1 MSGLTG
7 LIGGGAQARGM
18 LGVQKDGLDPFVF
31 SDAPVDGAITTAD
44 MIDQPKGSTARWMF
58 EEAARQHGLDPDT
71 VVRGSAA
78 HDRITQDLDTTLRTL
93 KEHPLPKGEAAH
105 AQALR
110 GAIRDAVAL
119 GGPAL
124 TPGQAATLATMPG
137 AQAFSSPGAQAAL
150 RGAASIARHPAAQGG
165 LAAGVAGTIAAGEII
180 GRQETA
186 PQEQTRATPFVG
198 LDKAGERREDD
209 MCAPQGTDG
218 AWIVKNQ
225 SMNDD
230 ARAYQ
235 RQIAG
240 TPELPGKLMVEYRVT
255 SRTGGGFV
263 DFDGCAFDRPGKP
276 LLDAKF
282 GYGRAFKQAEAGE
295 IWARAG
301 IVDGLAK
308 QADRQAEITLR
319 SHPVEWHGS
328 DAEVTPKIEEQQRIG
343 SNTAPNMTTVYT
355 PAIEFGR

>member
-7 LIGGGAQARGM
+7 LIGGGAQAGGM

-58 EEAARQHGLDPDT
+58 EEAARQHGLDPDK
-71 VVRGSAA
+71 VVRGSAE

-93 KEHPLPKGEAAH
+93 NDHPLPKGEAAH

-124 TPGQAATLATMPG
+124 TAGQAATLATMPG
-137 AQAFSSPGAQAAL
+137 AQAFGSPGAQAAL
-150 RGAASIARHPAAQGG
+150 RGAAAIARQPAAQAG

-198 LDKAGERREDD
+198 LDEAGERREDD
-209 MCAPQGTDG
+209 ICAPQGTDG

-255 SRTGGGFV
+255 SRTTGKSV
-263 DFDGCAFDRPGKP
+263 DFDGCAFDRPGQP

-282 GYGRAFKQAEAGE
+282 GYTGFFSKQEAGQTWVDAGPMLKLRKE
-295 IWARAG
+295 AGQQSTITAR
-301 IVDGLAK
+301 
-308 QADRQAEITLR
+308 TY
-319 SHPVEWHGS
+319 PVEWHVSENGL
-328 DAEVTPKIEEQQRIG
+328 VQQFKYQQYLG
-343 SNTAPNMTTVYT
+343 SNSAPNMSIIHT
-355 PAIEFGR
+355 PMIDNAR